1 MVNLSHKLQSHHLP
15 PAHELF
21 SKFCK
26 WLWNNHLIDMYMS
39 RIYWQ
44 TVLHILGLP
53 PPRSIFNTVNMST
66 SGICIWISSI
76 GIDMQ
81 INMPIMMDE
90 RAREANQS
98 TVGIQGRGWCYAKIC
113 GSRKDNANK
122 QYWWG
127 IKEIKFPSPTWRD
140 CLIRLSL
147 LAAAPICSL
156 ILIYV

>member
-1 MVNLSHKLQSHHLP
+1 MNYFPNIVNDFGIIIL
-15 PAHELF
+15 
-21 SKFCK
+21 
-26 WLWNNHLIDMYMS
+26 LIC
-39 RIYWQ
+39 IC
-44 TVLHILGLP
+44 LGYTGRPYYTFLASGP